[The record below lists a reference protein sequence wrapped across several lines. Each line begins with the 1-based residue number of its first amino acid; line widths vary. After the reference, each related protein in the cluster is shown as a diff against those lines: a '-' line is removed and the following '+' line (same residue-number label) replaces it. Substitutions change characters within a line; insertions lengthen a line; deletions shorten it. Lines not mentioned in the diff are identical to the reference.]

1 MRDPSTGEKVIAELI
16 LPGDRGAPPGIGGP
30 SGGFLYL
37 RPAPGVV
44 LSPET
49 RGPAVGPVEARGDAF
64 DPGLASATGVLVLD
78 GHGVAGGRS
87 LGEVRSIDVAP
98 TLAWLLGISAPTQAQ
113 GKRIE
118 RALAPE
124 SAQSDS
130 ERAQ

>member
-1 MRDPSTGEKVIAELI
+1 MRDPSTGDKVIAEL
-16 LPGDRGAPPGIGGP
+16 LVPDDRGAPAGIGGA

-49 RGPAVGPVEARGDAF
+49 RGPAVGPVEARGDSF
-64 DPGLASATGVLVLD
+64 DPGLASSTGLLVLD
-78 GHGVAGGRS
+78 GHGVATGRS

-98 TLAWLLGISAPTQAQ
+98 TFAWLLGIPAPKQAR

-118 RALAPE
+118 RALRPE
-124 SAQSDS
+124 SARPNT
-130 ERAQ
+130 ERAR